1 MRMRMFDE
9 CWTRREWLDFS
20 SATTGAC
27 EQALRWV
34 QILFK
39 RKRTARLFHDS
50 ELKWN
55 GDSSMDVYR
64 GEEPRRSRD
73 GRVVT
78 ASDATTIK
86 QCNFVQNFS
95 KQNKK
100 AVLYSGQQSNHSHY
114 AKGKIVVEN
123 AHSEAEICTV
133 SA

>member
-78 ASDATTIK
+78 ASDLSILK
-86 QCNFVQNFS
+86 MKRPPLFSLFYFVNQFS
-95 KQNKK
+95 RPNLPKK
-100 AVLYSGQQSNHSHY
+100 GHP
-114 AKGKIVVEN
+114 
-123 AHSEAEICTV
+123 C
-133 SA
+133 

>member
-78 ASDATTIK
+78 ASDATLHNNQTM
-86 QCNFVQNFS
+86 QLCS
-95 KQNKK
+95 KLLKTEQKSGFIFWP
-100 AVLYSGQQSNHSHY
+100 AVKPQPLR
-114 AKGKIVVEN
+114 KVK
-123 AHSEAEICTV
+123 
-133 SA
+133 